1 MRKGR
6 LLGAL
11 FKSQPRSLSTDC
23 LAPRSRGSWPGEDL
37 AGDYSPSIA
46 GQKIP
51 MQGFYPR
58 SSERSRRL
66 GCMRTTMANRIPRPS
81 TSLPATHTTWK
92 LPCACRQ
99 RCTCLK
105 WRCETTCTTPFR
117 RSTEPALLADALRP
131 FRRGI
136 VGRRIR
142 GMPHQ
147 GTALLRARENLNCR
161 TDAPHQRFCGKLAF
175 EDIGQHERTGV
186 GAAGGPSHEPRQ
198 L

>member
-11 FKSQPRSLSTDC
+11 FKSRPRSLSTDC

-51 MQGFYPR
+51 MQGFYSALQR
-58 SSERSRRL
+58 TFSTARL
-66 GCMRTTMANRIPRPS
+66 HAYHDGEPDPS
-81 TSLPATHTTWK
+81 TLDVTARYTHNMEVAMRLSPGARARGGAAK
-92 LPCACRQ
+92 QHAQ
-99 RCTCLK
+99 RLFGEV
-105 WRCETTCTTPFR
+105 RNR
-117 RSTEPALLADALRP
+117 RLLADALRP
-131 FRRGI
+131 VRRGI